1 MTKDEGAVGQNGHC
15 DRGWWVA
22 VTSLRIAVCLLT
34 MGPVD
39 AGGEQRSRRLGR
51 SRANPS
57 TWGQG
62 DRRGELSHWIEIL
75 GSDLREQVHEASRNS

>member
-1 MTKDEGAVGQNGHC
+1 MKVPWDKLVTVTEDGGS
-15 DRGWWVA
+15 A

-51 SRANPS
+51 SWANPS
-57 TWGQG
+57 TWG
-62 DRRGELSHWIEIL
+62 
-75 GSDLREQVHEASRNS
+75 

>member
-1 MTKDEGAVGQNGHC
+1 MKVPGDKLVTVTEDG
-15 DRGWWVA
+15 RLA
-22 VTSLRIAVCLLT
+22 VTSLRIEMCLLT

-57 TWGQG
+57 TWG
-62 DRRGELSHWIEIL
+62 
-75 GSDLREQVHEASRNS
+75 